1 MFPWFWIL
9 FVLEFV
15 PVSEASGRYKSYDY
29 YMYYCGNGVAVE
41 RERICDG
48 VSDCQ
53 VHVEFI
59 LETATIIAYSELF
72 SRMTN
77 LTAPP
82 GLSMV
87 AIKVPFALQK
97 TA

>member
-9 FVLEFV
+9 LAVELG
-15 PVSEASGRYKSYDY
+15 PATEASGRYKSYDY

-53 VHVEFI
+53 VRTSAKSSFSSQLLFGH
-59 LETATIIAYSELF
+59 YF

-77 LTAPP
+77 LTAAPP
-82 GLSMV
+82 DLSAV
-87 AIKVPFALQK
+87 ATKVIPDI
-97 TA
+97 